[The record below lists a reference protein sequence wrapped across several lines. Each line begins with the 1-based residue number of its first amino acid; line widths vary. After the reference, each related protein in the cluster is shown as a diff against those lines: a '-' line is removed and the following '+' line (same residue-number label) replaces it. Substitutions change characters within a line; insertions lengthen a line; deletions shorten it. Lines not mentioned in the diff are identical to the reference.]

1 MTANFSSN
9 REKSASYLYDLL
21 EKILHLLQ
29 LSKLKA
35 KVKFILQRS
44 QGHYAN
50 KSHFQPLSDNFIHL

>member
-35 KVKFILQRS
+35 KVKFIL
-44 QGHYAN
+44 
-50 KSHFQPLSDNFIHL
+50 